1 MAVLFQ
7 NRFKIMIIAHGE
19 KGKTMRTIDADAL
32 EKELNNER
40 ERFVAL
46 DMKGA
51 EHILVHS
58 ALRLLREA
66 PTIDAVPRWIPC
78 EERLPGDNIVLVTHE
93 NIIESGIYN
102 KTTDEWAVWSGSYW
116 IWGQYV
122 TAWMPLPEPY
132 VAERKDDD

>member
-1 MAVLFQ
+1 
-7 NRFKIMIIAHGE
+7 
-19 KGKTMRTIDADAL
+19 MRPIDANAL

-66 PTIDAVPRWIPC
+66 PTIDAVPVVRCRDCHYSEYYKPTKNTIGLLREKQHHYC
-78 EERLPGDNIVLVTHE
+78 
-93 NIIESGIYN
+93 
-102 KTTDEWAVWSGSYW
+102 A
-116 IWGQYV
+116 
-122 TAWMPLPEPY
+122 
-132 VAERKDDD
+132 